1 MNKINKDLAN
11 AIRFLSIDAVQKANS
26 GHPGMPMGMAD
37 VATTL
42 FKYFLRFDPKN
53 PNWLNRD
60 RFVLSAGHGS
70 MLLYSLLYLTGYK
83 SITLKDIKNFRQL
96 DSICAGHP
104 EYHPNSGIETTTGPL
119 GQGISNAVGFALAEE
134 ILKKKVGKK
143 IINHKTYV
151 LAGDGCLM
159 EGISHEAL
167 SLAGH
172 LKLKNLILLFDNNS
186 ISIDGPTNLAVSDDH
201 KKRFASYGWDFLEI
215 NGHSEKEI
223 FKALKKAQNSKKP
236 IAISCKT
243 TIGYGSP
250 NKSGKASAHGSPLGD
265 DEIKLVRKKLKWK
278 HENFVVPEKILN
290 EWRAI
295 GDKASK
301 KAMLDQKNYQK
312 KLSKM
317 GWLGWSL
324 SNKFN
329 NNFPPKHNLIKDSI
343 YSAIEK
349 TKSEYLKS
357 LEPMAT
363 RKCSEKFLEIISKIP
378 NIIGGSADL
387 AGSNNTKTKGHKI
400 IKPGNFSGNYIHY
413 GVREHAMCGV
423 MNGISLHS
431 GLIPYG
437 GTFLIFSDYCKPSIR
452 LAAMMKQR
460 VIYVFT
466 HDSIGLGEDGPTHQ
480 PIEQLTSLRSIPN
493 LNVFR
498 PADMIETFECWQ
510 LALENKDTPSVIALT
525 RQKINPV
532 RKKNTSKN
540 LSSNGAYEILR
551 TNDKIK
557 LTILTS
563 GSETSLACEISHK
576 LATENIYSKV
586 VSMPCQEIFDQQKD
600 DYRRKILN
608 ETDLVVSIEASETNF
623 WKRYTGQKGLNFGIN
638 SFGKSAPYKDIYENF
653 GLNIRNITKI
663 IKQKL

>member
-1 MNKINKDLAN
+1 MNKINKELAN

-37 VATTL
+37 VATIL

-53 PNWLNRD
+53 PDWINRD
-60 RFVLSAGHGS
+60 RFILSAGHGS

-83 SITLKDIKNFRQL
+83 SVNLQDIKNFRQL
-96 DSICAGHP
+96 NSICAGHP
-104 EYHPNSGIETTTGPL
+104 EYHPNTGIETTTGPL
-119 GQGISNAVGFALAEE
+119 GQGISNAVGFAIAEE
-134 ILKKKVGKK
+134 ILKKKIGRN

-186 ISIDGPTNLAVSDDH
+186 ISIDGPTSLAVSDDH
-201 KKRFASYGWDFLEI
+201 KKRFNSYGWDFLDI
-215 NGHSEKEI
+215 NGHNEKEI

-250 NKSGKASAHGSPLGD
+250 NKSGKASAHGSPLGE
-265 DEIKLVRKKLKWK
+265 DEIRLVRKKLKWEYAPFEIPK
-278 HENFVVPEKILN
+278 KILDN
-290 EWRAI
+290 WRSI
-295 GDKASK
+295 GNKASNKANLHQK
-301 KAMLDQKNYQK
+301 KNKK
-312 KLSKM
+312 KLSSANL
-317 GWLGWSL
+317 LGWSIS
-324 SNKFN
+324 SNT
-329 NNFPPKHNLIKDSI
+329 NLIK
-343 YSAIEK
+343 SAIEK
-349 TKSEYLKS
+349 VKLEYLKS

-363 RKCSEKFLEIISKIP
+363 RKCSEKYLEIVS
-378 NIIGGSADL
+378 NVSNLIGGSADL
-387 AGSNNTKTKGHKI
+387 AGSNNTKTKNHNI

-413 GVREHAMCGV
+413 GVREHAMCGI
-423 MNGISLHS
+423 MNGLALHS
-431 GLIPYG
+431 RLIPYG

-498 PADMIETFECWQ
+498 PSDMIETFECWE
-510 LALENKDTPSVIALT
+510 LALKNIKTPSVIALT

-532 RKKNTSKN
+532 RRQNSSKN

-557 LTILTS
+557 LTILSS

-576 LATENIYSKV
+576 LATESIYSKV
-586 VSMPCQEIFDQQKD
+586 ISMPCQELFDQQEEN
-600 DYRRKILN
+600 YRRQILN
-608 ETDLVVSIEASETNF
+608 ETDMLVSIEASETDF
-623 WKRYTGQKGLNFGIN
+623 WKKYTGQKGLNFGIQ
-638 SFGKSAPYKDIYENF
+638 SFGKSAPYKDIYNDFE
-653 GLNIRNITKI
+653 LNVESI
-663 IKQKL
+663 IKKIKHKL